1 MAFLRFI
8 LIFFLVLYILRI
20 VTQFIFK
27 RYLKKIQKQFDQ
39 QQEFYKHQNSKEG
52 DVIIEKTEQSTK
64 KVSKNDGEYV
74 DYEEIK

>member
-8 LIFFLVLYILRI
+8 IIFFLVLYILQI
-20 VTQFIFK
+20 VIRFIFR
-27 RYLKKIQKQFDQ
+27 RYIKKIQKQFDQ
-39 QQEFYKHQNSKEG
+39 QQEFYKNQNSKEG
-52 DVIIEKTEQSTK
+52 DVIIKKTEQSTK

>member
-8 LIFFLVLYILRI
+8 LIFFLVLYILQI
-20 VTQFIFK
+20 VTRFIFR
-27 RYLKKIQKQFDQ
+27 RYIKKIQKQFDQ
-39 QQEFYKHQNSKEG
+39 QQDFYKHQNSKEG
-52 DVIIEKTEQSTK
+52 DIIIEKTEQSTK

>member
-8 LIFFLVLYILRI
+8 LIFFLVLYILQI
-20 VTQFIFK
+20 VIRFIFR
-27 RYLKKIQKQFDQ
+27 RYIKKIQKQFDQ

-52 DVIIEKTEQSTK
+52 DVIIEKTEQGTK

>member
-8 LIFFLVLYILRI
+8 LIFFLVLYILQI
-20 VTQFIFK
+20 VTRFIFR
-27 RYLKKIQKQFDQ
+27 RYIKKIQKQFDQ